1 MVTVVQCSFFDV
13 RLMCVSLCVFV
24 CSLVAALGLRPS
36 EDRIQGLCVVCVF
49 WAGMHTGEVPCGVR
63 GRGEIGHRFRC
74 IFFLFPFI
82 DFKGKDWHKLLIYH
96 QLNYIFRPAGFT

>member
-49 WAGMHTGEVPCGVR
+49 WAGMRAGEVPCGVSTW
-63 GRGEIGHRFRC
+63 GRGGIGHWF
-74 IFFLFPFI
+74 
-82 DFKGKDWHKLLIYH
+82 
-96 QLNYIFRPAGFT
+96 